1 MNENTLN
8 PTLIL
13 TPIRQAAPANG
24 GTLEVLV
31 RLQAP
36 DRPAS
41 MASARQPLRLAVVID
56 RSGSMSGEPLQE
68 ALRCAEYIAKGL
80 QPADRLAVVLY
91 DDDVQVPVALRPGGD
106 AAAIQLALAGVESGG
121 CTALFD
127 GWEAGA
133 KVLEGG
139 AAASLSRV
147 LLLSDGQANR
157 GLCTQA
163 EIEKHCADW
172 AARGVSTTTVGL
184 GRNFNEDLMIGMAR
198 TGGGQQYYGQR
209 AEDLYDGFDEELALL
224 QSLYLRKVRVKLV
237 PGAGVIAEPVGLVV
251 QPTSGWFGLPDLAW
265 GAEAWMMVRLHIAPN
280 LAADPRQPQ
289 SLLVAIV
296 EGEFEGAQALH
307 PIQQMLSLPL
317 LAEGDLGGLP
327 QDGLVARRLKEV
339 NFAEGMAQIRA
350 LAAQGDIA
358 AAEARLAQLEQY
370 VADQPWLLEKVA
382 SLKTLLRTDVDMSVK
397 EMQYSVYRTS
407 RRLAAKSEVAYQGSE
422 TQSFELPAF
431 LRRKPNEGQGRKPR

>member
-80 QPADRLAVVLY
+80 QPADRLTVVLY
-91 DDDVQVPVALRPGGD
+91 DDKVQVPVALRPGGD
-106 AAAIQLALAGVESGG
+106 AAAIRLALAGVESGG
-121 CTALFD
+121 NTALFD

-133 KVLEGG
+133 KILEGG
-139 AAASLSRV
+139 AAGSLSRV
-147 LLLSDGQANR
+147 LLLSDGQANH
-157 GLCTQA
+157 GLCAQA
-163 EIEKHCADW
+163 DIERHCADW

-198 TGGGQQYYGQR
+198 AGGGQQYYGQR
-209 AEDLYDGFDEELALL
+209 AEDLHDGFDEELALL
-224 QSLYLRKVRVKLV
+224 QSLYLRKVRVKVV
-237 PGAGVIAEPVGLVV
+237 PGAGVFAEPLGVIVQQAPGWYGL
-251 QPTSGWFGLPDLAW
+251 QDLAW
-265 GAEAWMMVRLHIAPN
+265 GAEAWMMVRLHIAPSP
-280 LAADPRQPQ
+280 AADPRQPQ
-289 SLLVAIV
+289 PLLVAIV
-296 EGEFEGAQALH
+296 EGELEGAQALQ
-307 PIQQMLSLPL
+307 PIQQMLSLPM
-317 LAEGDLGGLP
+317 LAVGDLGGLP
-327 QDGLVARRLKEV
+327 QDELVARRLKEV
-339 NFAEGMAQIRA
+339 DFAEGMAQIRA
-350 LAAQGDIA
+350 LAAQGDIS
-358 AAEARLAQLEQY
+358 AAEVRLARLEQY
-370 VADQPWLLEKVA
+370 VADQPWLLEKAA

-397 EMQYSVYRTS
+397 EMQYSLYRTAN
-407 RRLAAKSEVAYQGSE
+407 RLVSKTEAAYLASE
-422 TQSFELPAF
+422 TESFELPAF